1 MSDFAPPGA
10 SWAIKARRA
19 LFGTDFRGHTAYLT
33 PFAHVYRRL
42 VAEADALDGWWT
54 SAVGPRGSLYV
65 HVPQGTAM
73 LDAVYALVPGA
84 QITFVGLAGSLAG
97 HPAGM
102 VLEPGS
108 ASVAPSRRGA
118 IAPDQALRTHP
129 APRIAATAYA
139 TSVSCLAE
147 STQRHRELAAYADC
161 VDLETGHLFAAARD
175 CGHTARSLLVVS
187 DSNTS
192 GAVFTSDFAA
202 MQSAFDHLCHLLMR
216 ADTHDPHHTAEML

>member
-10 SWAIKARRA
+10 QWAIRARTA
-19 LFGTDFRGHTAYLT
+19 LFGTDFRGHNAYLT
-33 PFAHVYRRL
+33 PFAHVYRHL
-42 VAEADALDGWWT
+42 VANADSLDGWWT
-54 SAVGPRGSLYV
+54 SAAGPDGSLYV

-73 LDAVYALVPGA
+73 LDAVYALRPGS
-84 QITFVGLAGSLAG
+84 QITFIGLAGSLAG
-97 HPAGM
+97 HPVGT
-102 VLEPGS
+102 VLEPR
-108 ASVAPSRRGA
+108 AANVAPPLQA
-118 IAPDQALRTHP
+118 NIVPDQALRTHS
-129 APRIAATAYA
+129 APTIAATAYA

-161 VDLETGHLFAAARD
+161 VDMETGHLFAAARD

-202 MQSAFDHLCHLLMR
+202 MQAAFDHLCDLLIC
-216 ADTHDPHHTAEML
+216 ADAHDPHNTAEVP